1 MSLSPLTPVTPLP
14 AATILLLRDGAR
26 GLEVLMIERHTRISF
41 AGGAL
46 VFPGGKVDA
55 EDRLL
60 LAHCVADAEG
70 DTLISRIAAI
80 REAYEEARILL
91 AHHTGSTDLMSADEV
106 HAFHEHYVRT
116 GDFLSTVLATG
127 VTLATDLLVPIAH
140 WITPVGL
147 PKRFD
152 TQFFVALGPT
162 EQIALEDGFEAVET
176 LWTTPQ
182 AALNAEESGNRI
194 LMVPT
199 FFVLRKLAKSRSAAE
214 AIEAARIG
222 PVHPITADLIQTDD
236 GETANIPADSG
247 YDLHAVPWDRLLAQR

>member
-1 MSLSPLTPVTPLP
+1 MSPPAPTTPLP
-14 AATILLLRDGAR
+14 AATILLLRDGAD
-26 GLEVLMIERHTRISF
+26 GLEVLMIERHSRISF

-55 EDRLL
+55 ADRLL
-60 LAHCVADAEG
+60 LAHCVTDAEE

-91 AHHTGSTDLMSADEV
+91 AHHAGSTDLMSADEV

-116 GDFLSTVLATG
+116 GDFLSTVIATG

-140 WITPVGL
+140 WITPAIS

-152 TQFFVALGPT
+152 TQFFVALAPT

-176 LWTTPQ
+176 IWTTPS
-182 AALNAEESGNRI
+182 AALGAEESGSRI

-199 FFVLRKLAKSRSAAE
+199 FFVLRKLGQSRSAAA
-214 AIEAARIG
+214 AIEAARNG
-222 PVHPITADLIQTDD
+222 QVRPIMADLIQTDD

-247 YDLHAVPWDRLLAQR
+247 YDLDAVPWDRLLAQRG